1 MNTRPNS
8 FYCDDGNTISG
19 DGCSSTCSI
28 EKGYRCIGATSS
40 TKDTCSELC
49 GDGIRIGSTGCD
61 DGNTANK
68 DGYFINF
75 LTLMYID
82 VLLIVKLSK
91 VISVRVGL

>member
-28 EKGYRCIGATSS
+28 EKGYKCIGATSS

-68 DGYFINF
+68 DGYFI
-75 LTLMYID
+75 I
-82 VLLIVKLSK
+82 LSHLN
-91 VISVRVGL
+91 VYRCSSNC